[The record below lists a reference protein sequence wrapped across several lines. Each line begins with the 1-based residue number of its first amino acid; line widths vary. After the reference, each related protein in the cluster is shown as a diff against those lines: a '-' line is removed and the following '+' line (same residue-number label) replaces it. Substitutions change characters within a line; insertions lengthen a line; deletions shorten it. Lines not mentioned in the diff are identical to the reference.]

1 MTTETIEVLSP
12 LAHVAV
18 REATAASRPGS
29 LAGLRPGILE
39 NRKANARLLMET
51 MVERLRERVDLGDLV
66 VGSKPVAGPPSASTV
81 EALREGADFVLIGS
95 CD

>member
-1 MTTETIEVLSP
+1 MPDSIEVLSP

-18 REATAASRPGS
+18 HEATPAPRPQS
-29 LAGLRPGILE
+29 LDGLRPGILE

-51 MVERLRERVDLGDLV
+51 MIERLGERFDLGDTV
-66 VGSKPVAGPPSASTV
+66 VGSKPVGGPPSDSTID
-81 EALREGADFVLIGS
+81 ALRNGADFLLIGS

>member
-1 MTTETIEVLSP
+1 MPDTIEVLSP

-18 REATAASRPGS
+18 HEATAAARPQT
-29 LAGLRPGILE
+29 LDGLRPGILE

-51 MVERLRERVDLGDLV
+51 MVDRLRDRAQLGDLV
-66 VGSKPVAGPPSASTV
+66 VGSKPVAGPPSDSTV
-81 EALREGADFVLIGS
+81 DALRNGADFILIGS

>member
-1 MTTETIEVLSP
+1 MPESITVLDP
-12 LAHVAV
+12 QAHVAV
-18 REATAASRPGS
+18 REASAAPRLQS
-29 LAGLRPGILE
+29 LQGLRPGILE

-51 MVERLRERVDLGDLV
+51 MVDGLRARTELGPLV

-81 EALREGADFVLIGS
+81 AALRDGADFLLIGS

>member
-1 MTTETIEVLSP
+1 MTETVEVLSP

-18 REATAASRPGS
+18 REASAAARPAS

-39 NRKANARLLMET
+39 NRKANARTLMEA
-51 MVERLRERVDLGDLV
+51 MVDGLRERVELGELT
-66 VGSKPVAGPPSASTV
+66 VGSKPVAGPPSDSTID
-81 EALREGADFVLIGS
+81 ALRNGADFLLIGS